1 MGMTNPGVS
10 RCFTPGYFRAVP
22 AGTQDAGSSC
32 GGGVSAVS
40 STIFGV
46 RCEWHGIKPDFVK
59 RAGMVAPRRPLLW
72 HRFIIRPHPIPM
84 LLFIR
89 SGRRDASTF
98 ILDRAAPFFRT
109 AWKAIPADS
118 GLIPCHSHL
127 TPIKNGQL
135 LPGCQ
140 NEIPWPSSRLVTR
153 NRGFDEISLH
163 TPVAWRAE
171 RSESS

>member
-1 MGMTNPGVS
+1 MMGMTNPGVS
-10 RCFTPGYFRAVP
+10 CCFTPGYFRDVP

-40 STIFGV
+40 STVSSIIFGV

-72 HRFIIRPHPIPM
+72 HRFIIRPHSIPM

-118 GLIPCHSHL
+118 GLIP
-127 TPIKNGQL
+127 
-135 LPGCQ
+135 
-140 NEIPWPSSRLVTR
+140 WPFSRLVTR

-163 TPVAWRAE
+163 TPEAWRAE